1 MIGRTVSHY
10 RILSK
15 LGEGGRGVVYK
26 AEDVKLKR
34 AVALKFLPPE
44 LTRDKAAKTRFIHEA
59 QAASALQHNNICAIH
74 EIDETKDG
82 RLFIAMDCYD
92 GETLKE
98 KIAKGPLPVKE
109 ALNITLQVAE
119 GLAEAHRAGI
129 VHRDLKP
136 ANIMVTSGG
145 VAKILDFGLA
155 KLAGQTKVT
164 KTGTTV
170 GTISYM
176 SPEQATGKDV
186 DARSDVFSLGV
197 VLYEMLAGDVPFKG
211 DHEAAVL
218 YGIVHV
224 PAEPLDKFRSDI
236 PGDFQQVVGKALQ
249 KDPSGRYPSAAA
261 VVEDLASLAER
272 VPPSVRM
279 TSRRS
284 RDRRRALFVALMS
297 VAVVI
302 TGVVLVV
309 RNFSGSPDPSSE
321 QRKMIAVLPFENLGP
336 PEEEYFAAGITE
348 EITSRLATIKELG
361 VTSRTSA
368 VVYAGTA
375 KTIRQIGSELG
386 VDYILEGTVR
396 WAPAST
402 GASRVRITPQLIR
415 VSDDTHLWSEPY
427 DRVIQDIFEIQSDI
441 AQNVVE
447 QLGLAILDKKHPAV
461 DARPTENLD
470 AYQAYLQ
477 GLYWAGQPW
486 FTGENW
492 ERAVQSYE
500 RAVQIDPKFALAYA
514 KLSTVHAGLYYYWYD
529 FSSERRA
536 KARAAVDKAVELAPD
551 APETHLASGYY
562 NLFVERDVPKAL
574 AEFDIAS
581 PSLPDDAELFR
592 AKADA
597 FRIQGHW
604 DEAIEYYRRASEIS
618 PRSASI
624 CVDLA
629 EAYWTTRRYRDA
641 LEKSDEAIALAPDQ
655 MWPYLVKF
663 FNYQSWKGSEAV
675 VKETRAILEA
685 LPADI
690 SDDWV
695 DFAWLSQNVSE
706 GRYQEALDRLAS
718 KPDGWFRLKAG
729 AAPVS
734 LFSAQVYGLMGDMG
748 RAMTS
753 LESATTELEAEVRAH
768 PDDPRYHSFLG
779 LAYVALGRKDEAI
792 REGKRAVELLPMS
805 KDAVYGI
812 PFAAN
817 LAYIYTAIGD
827 HRAAVDQLEYLLS
840 VPSWISAGDLERDT
854 TWNPLRNDP
863 RFQRLIEKYRS
874 SES

>member
-1 MIGRTVSHY
+1 MIGQSVSHY
-10 RILSK
+10 KILSK
-15 LGEGGRGVVYK
+15 LGEGGMGVVYK

-109 ALNITLQVAE
+109 ALDIALQVAE
-119 GLAEAHRAGI
+119 GLSEAHRAGM

-136 ANIMVTSGG
+136 ANIMVTRGG

-164 KTGTTV
+164 RTGATV

-197 VLYEMLAGDVPFKG
+197 VLYEILTGKVPFKG
-211 DHEAAVL
+211 DHEAAVM
-218 YGIVHV
+218 YGIVHSA
-224 PAEPLDKFRSDI
+224 AEPLEKFRRDI
-236 PGDFQQVVGKALQ
+236 PEGLQRVVDKALQ
-249 KDPSGRYPSAAA
+249 KDPSGRYSSAAGM
-261 VVEDLASLAER
+261 VEELASLAGR
-272 VPPSVRM
+272 VPLSIRTTPG
-279 TSRRS
+279 
-284 RDRRRALFVALMS
+284 RRRRVQFVAL
-297 VAVVI
+297 VLAVVVI
-302 TGVVLVV
+302 TGTVLLV
-309 RNFSGSPDPSSE
+309 RNFSEGPGSTSQ

-336 PEEEYFAAGITE
+336 PEEGYFAAGITE
-348 EITSRLATIKELG
+348 EITSRLAAIPDLG
-361 VTSRTSA
+361 VISRTSA
-368 VVYAGTA
+368 VSYAGTA

-427 DRVIQDIFEIQSDI
+427 DRVIEDIFDIQLDI

-477 GLYWAGQPW
+477 AQYWAGQPW
-486 FTGENW
+486 FTVENW
-492 ERAVQSYE
+492 ERAIQSYE

-514 KLSTVHAGLYYYWYD
+514 KLSSAHARFYYYWCD
-529 FSSERRA
+529 FSPARRE
-536 KARAAVDKAVELAPD
+536 KARAAVDKAVELAPN
-551 APETHLASGYY
+551 ASETHVASGYY
-562 NLFVERDVPKAL
+562 HLLVERDVPKAL
-574 AEFDIAS
+574 GEFEIATR
-581 PSLPDDAELFR
+581 SLPDDADLLR

-597 FRIQGHW
+597 FRMQGRW
-604 DEAIEYYRRASEIS
+604 DEAIEHYCRASELS
-618 PRSASI
+618 PRSASF

-629 EAYWTTRRYRDA
+629 EAYWTTRRYREA

-663 FNYQSWKGSEAV
+663 FNYMSWKGSEAV
-675 VKETRAILEA
+675 IKETRATLEA
-685 LPADI
+685 LPANI
-690 SDDWV
+690 HDDWV
-695 DFAWLSQNVSE
+695 DFAWFSQDVRE
-706 GRYQEALDRLAS
+706 GRYQEALDRIAS
-718 KPDGWFRLKAG
+718 KPDGWLRVKAG

-734 LFSAQVYGLMGDMG
+734 MLSAQVYGLMGDTE

-753 LESATTELEAEVRAH
+753 LQAATIALEAEVRAH
-768 PDDPRYHSFLG
+768 PDDPRYHSSLG
-779 LAYVALGRKDEAI
+779 SAYAALGRKDEAI
-792 REGKRAVELLPMS
+792 REGKQAVELLPMS

-812 PFAAN
+812 PFATD
-817 LAYIYTAIGD
+817 LAIIYMAVGD

-840 VPSWISAGDLERDT
+840 VPSWISAAGLEKDSS
-854 TWNPLRNDP
+854 WDPLRNDP
-863 RFQRLIEKYRS
+863 GFQRLIEKYRL